1 MGWPSSVLPALV
13 LVCSWNAVTAG
24 SLRPEEPRDLQG
36 NVGASPLCLS
46 EYFQEHGYIEVGP
59 GVKYFFMFI
68 KSYFFPESDP
78 TVIWQQGESGLSGLT
93 SFLTTNGP
101 CTLNTSTGT
110 TTFRNSL
117 NWNQAF
123 NVLWIDEPAGVGFST
138 GTTVTDVPTRAAYM
152 RNFTINFFKKFSQYN
167 HRVYFFGSSQAGLVI
182 PKVAKSIYEYNEG
195 KSRLKKINLVGIAL
209 INALVSMRMQYASLP
224 KMAYDSPPAPRRITE
239 EQYDKMNLEALKCV
253 NFATLC
259 NQGQAEADCDR
270 ASEACQD
277 STIYS
282 LPKEVSINMYDLRQ
296 VCQNQEPDYCRPYA
310 QVETFLNR
318 ADVKQSMGVDPK
330 FVYKR
335 YNPKVDKDLRSDAS
349 YYADSYEIL
358 GSMMDNNGLKLLVV
372 AGDCSYMQP
381 WATTKEWLLNVKF
394 SQQDQFKN
402 TKDVDLKTDKTTTI
416 GQIRYLKLL
425 HGARIVFVKLY
436 GAGQDIAQAAALPT
450 LETLNYFILDTFPV

>member
-1 MGWPSSVLPALV
+1 MGWPSRVLSALV
-13 LVCSWNAVTAG
+13 LVCSWNAVAAG

-36 NVGASPLCLS
+36 NVGASPLCVS

-78 TVIWQQGESGLSGLT
+78 TVIWQQGEPGLSGLT
-93 SFLTTNGP
+93 SFLATNGP

-138 GTTVTDVPTRAAYM
+138 GTTVTDAPTRAAYM
-152 RNFTINFFKKFSQYN
+152 RNFTINFFKKFPQYN

-195 KSRLKKINLVGIAL
+195 KSKRKKIDLVGIAL
-209 INALVSMRMQYASLP
+209 FNALVSMRMQYASLP

-239 EQYDKMNLEALKCV
+239 EHVEFRYQKMNLEALKCV

-259 NQGQAEADCDR
+259 NQGQAKADCDR
-270 ASEACQD
+270 AYEACQD
-277 STIYS
+277 STVYS
-282 LPKEVSINMYDLRQ
+282 LPKEVSINMYDLRE
-296 VCQNQEPDYCRPYA
+296 VCQNQQPDYCRPYA

-318 ADVKQSMGVDPK
+318 AD
-330 FVYKR
+330 
-335 YNPKVDKDLRSDAS
+335 
-349 YYADSYEIL
+349 
-358 GSMMDNNGLKLLVV
+358 
-372 AGDCSYMQP
+372 
-381 WATTKEWLLNVKF
+381 
-394 SQQDQFKN
+394 
-402 TKDVDLKTDKTTTI
+402 
-416 GQIRYLKLL
+416 
-425 HGARIVFVKLY
+425 
-436 GAGQDIAQAAALPT
+436 
-450 LETLNYFILDTFPV
+450 